1 LSEPI
6 GSHLPNPAALLAVT
20 GVVSV
25 ALPWISVGDGSRP
38 GFTQPD
44 GRLTLLVGLLAVL
57 LAWKRVRAGWIA
69 AGFLAVLNG
78 RNLLVLDEQG
88 GASAAFGLWI
98 AAVSFAVSAA
108 VQVATL
114 ITGIRSRAVDQ
125 P

>member
-1 LSEPI
+1 MS
-6 GSHLPNPAALLAVT
+6 SHRPNPGALLAIV

-25 ALPWISVGDGSRP
+25 ALPWISGGDGFRP

-44 GRLTLLVGLLAVL
+44 GRLTLVIGLGAVL
-57 LAWKRVRAGWIA
+57 LARKRVRAGWIA

-78 RNLLVLDEQG
+78 RNLLILNEPG

-98 AAVSFAVSAA
+98 SAVSFAASAA
-108 VQVATL
+108 VQISTL
-114 ITGIRSRAVDQ
+114 ITGIRLRAGDQ